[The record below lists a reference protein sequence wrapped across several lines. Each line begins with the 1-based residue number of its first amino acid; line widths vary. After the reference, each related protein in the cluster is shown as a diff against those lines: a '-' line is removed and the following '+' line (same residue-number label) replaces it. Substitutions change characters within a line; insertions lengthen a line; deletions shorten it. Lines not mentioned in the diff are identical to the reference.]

1 MPVTMTHKHM
11 LDLTLFYTGWTRAQI
26 LLILVGEREAVKYA
40 IETTRTGS
48 RNTRL
53 REFTE
58 RFANDLGL
66 KGTPFEN
73 SVAAPIMT
81 AESVIKPAPRRF
93 LGPKASQMPS
103 QRPRAARQIGRA
115 HV

>member
-11 LDLTLFYTGWTRAQI
+11 LDRTLFYTGWTRAQI

-53 REFTE
+53 REFTT

-66 KGTPFEN
+66 TGTPFEN

-81 AESVIKPAPRRF
+81 AENVTTPAPRRF
-93 LGPKASQMPS
+93 LGPRQSQTPP
-103 QRPRAARQIGRA
+103 QKPRAP
-115 HV
+115 